1 MPTMV
6 KYVLKRLLMLIPVL
20 LGVMLIVFVFQA
32 ISGDDP
38 VAMLLGVGATK
49 EQVAEVTHKM
59 GLDQPI
65 YVQFLK
71 YIWNFLTR
79 GDLGTSYATNRP
91 VLYEIMV
98 RLPYTAFLAVGSVLI
113 RVLLG
118 LPLGVLSAVKQYS
131 WATRDTR
138 FFRFYV
144 VVPAVL
150 AALHLI
156 VFFRRST

>member
-1 MPTMV
+1 MV